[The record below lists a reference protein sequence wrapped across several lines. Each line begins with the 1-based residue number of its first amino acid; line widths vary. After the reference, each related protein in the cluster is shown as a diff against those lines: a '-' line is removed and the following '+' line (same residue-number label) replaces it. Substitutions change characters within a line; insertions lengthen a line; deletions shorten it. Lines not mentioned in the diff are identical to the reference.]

1 MKILLINTV
10 LNHGSVGKIT
20 ADLYQEIEASGN
32 EAFLGIGRGTWDPA
46 YKGMMIGNKNDFYR
60 HVVRNFLFGEAGFGS
75 EATTDAFLRW
85 VDTIK
90 PDLIHLQNIHG
101 FYIQVEKLFA
111 YIKKQ
116 IIELIC

>member
-46 YKGMMIGNKNDFYR
+46 YKGMMIGI
-60 HVVRNFLFGEAGFGS
+60 VGS
-75 EATTDAFLRW
+75 IRTGSYNAQDGTKRYTTDGAHTSEEGARINGTYLAKR
-85 VDTIK
+85 IS
-90 PDLIHLQNIHG
+90 
-101 FYIQVEKLFA
+101 
-111 YIKKQ
+111 
-116 IIELIC
+116 ELLHQSN